1 MAKNINM
8 TRERKIALPV
18 ILAAAA
24 DLVNGTP
31 VSDKQKRAISDAL
44 AAFKDN

>member
-8 TRERKIALPV
+8 TRGRKIALPV
-18 ILAAAA
+18 ILAAAN

-31 VSDKQKRAISDAL
+31 VSDKQKAAVRAAL
-44 AAFKDN
+44 EAFK